1 MTERDEDG
9 GVVYT
14 TLWHG
19 TLAGGMAVDEDSGE
33 NGNEYDSRLDM
44 EMRTRTIL
52 VGLWSMFLGPLCLGP
67 HPRASGDAQGKKLG
81 RATHKILC
89 IFHLS
94 SNIYRLNRAFT
105 NAGFCVTHAH
115 ACAQCLIIPI
125 FNFL

>member
-19 TLAGGMAVDEDSGE
+19 TLDGGMAIDEDGGE

-52 VGLWSMFLGPLCLGP
+52 VGLWSSVPVRGP
-67 HPRASGDAQGKKLG
+67 HPRASGGARGKKFG
-81 RATHKILC
+81 RATHKILY

-105 NAGFCVTHAH
+105 NAGFCVTHTPARN
-115 ACAQCLIIPI
+115 I
-125 FNFL
+125 